1 MRPALPMKPL
11 PRTRLLRVFA
21 TLAYAPHVALIGLHA
36 GAELATLARAL
47 KSAWRK
53 ARGEKVLTVFAWTAM
68 TEAMKARYIR
78 ATHRLPSPRF
88 ADMCRL
94 SIASDGTR
102 ARWVKAVEA
111 LVLEGAPRFSLV
123 VHAGGG
129 RADEV
134 LADVETL
141 MPLCDD
147 ATLLAVLG
155 VSHKQ
160 QALAIRTLMQRRFWH
175 CVVLGDIAIL
185 ARPPVAIPVEETA
198 DEDHEFAAQDV

>member
-1 MRPALPMKPL
+1 MKPL

-21 TLAYAPHVALIGLHA
+21 TLAYEPHVALIGLHM
-36 GAELATLARAL
+36 GAELSTLARAL

-53 ARGEKVLTVFAWTAM
+53 GRGEKVLTVFAWTDM
-68 TEAMKARYIR
+68 TDAMKARYIR
-78 ATHRLPSPRF
+78 ATQGVRARRRPSPRF

-94 SIASDGTR
+94 TVARDGTR
-102 ARWVKAVEA
+102 ERWRKAVEA
-111 LVLEGAPRFSLV
+111 LVLEGVPHFSLV
-123 VHAGGG
+123 VHTGGG

-141 MPLCDD
+141 TPLCDD

-160 QALAIRTLMQRRFWH
+160 QALAIRNLMQRHGWH

-185 ARPPVAIPVEETA
+185 ARPPVAIQVEEIT
-198 DEDHEFAAQDV
+198 DENDEFAAQDV